1 MVTNMKNFLC
11 ILSALLITVLAGCA
25 SPPPA
30 TTAPE
35 GLTQSGT
42 WVVREDQVMALAAG
56 HAGQGTLIFEG
67 WQYPFEFS
75 GARIGVSGTDTGD
88 IKGEVYNLERVEDI
102 EGTYFPK
109 AEFDAA
115 NRVTGAWAH
124 NDKGVKLHL
133 RLQGENMEINLQA
146 QGATIKLIE
155 Q

>member
-25 SPPPA
+25 APPPA

-35 GLTQSGT
+35 GPTQSGT
-42 WVVREDQVMALAAG
+42 WVVREDQVMRMAAG
-56 HAGQGTLIFEG
+56 ASGQGTLIFQG

-75 GARIGVSGTDTGD
+75 GARVSVTGTASGE
-88 IKGEVYNLERVEDI
+88 IKGEVYNLENLKDF
-102 EGTYFPK
+102 EGSYYPK

-115 NRVTGAWAH
+115 NRVTGVWGH
-124 NDKGVKLHL
+124 NDKGVSIHL
-133 RLQGENMEINLQA
+133 KVQGENMGFNLHA